1 MRDVAVV
8 GFEQSP
14 CVRRE
19 QNRNE
24 VEILVPVLQA
34 LREKTG
40 VAGADCGFVCSGSSD
55 YLAGQSFAF
64 VSGLDAVGAWPPVC
78 ESHVEMDGAWAL
90 YEAWV
95 KIQMG
100 QAETAL
106 VYGFGKPS
114 MGDLPLTMALQLDPY
129 CVTPL
134 WPDAISMA
142 GLQARH
148 CLDAGVL
155 TEREMAAVAVRDRRQ
170 AMQNPNAQLRWD
182 RSIEDVLAEPYLAN
196 PLRKSDCAPIS
207 DGASAILLAAGDR
220 AREIC
225 ERPAWIRGIEH
236 VCEPID
242 LGVRDLGRSRST
254 EIAAEKAG
262 VASDKIDVA
271 ELSAPFTHQE
281 ILVEKALG
289 LTVGASSSD
298 TLVNPS
304 GGALAGN
311 PLMAVGLS
319 RIGECASRIFSGEA
333 DRAVAHATS
342 GPCLQ
347 QNLVCVLE
355 GE

>member
-1 MRDVAVV
+1 MREVAVV
-8 GFEQSP
+8 GFTQSP
-14 CVRRE
+14 CLRRE
-19 QNRNE
+19 PDRNE
-24 VEILVPVLQA
+24 VEILIPVIQA
-34 LREKTG
+34 LREQTG
-40 VAGADCGFVCSGSSD
+40 LSSQDFDFICSGSSD
-55 YLAGQSFAF
+55 YLAGVSFAF

-100 QAETAL
+100 YADVAL

-129 CVTPL
+129 SVMPL
-134 WPDAISMA
+134 WPDAISIA

-148 CLDAGVL
+148 CLESGLMSD
-155 TEREMAAVAVRDRRQ
+155 REMAERAVRDRAQ
-170 AMQNPNAQLRWD
+170 AKSNPNAQLKGD
-182 RSIEDVLAEPYLAN
+182 FTVDGILAEPFLVN
-196 PLRKSDCAPIS
+196 PLRKHDCAPIS
-207 DGASAILLAAGDR
+207 DGASAIVIAAGDR
-220 AREIC
+220 ARELC
-225 ERPAWIRGIEH
+225 PRPAWIRGIEH
-236 VCEPID
+236 VCEPMD

-262 VASDKIDVA
+262 ARSDKVDVA

-281 ILVEKALG
+281 ILVERALG
-289 LTVGASSSD
+289 VGDA
-298 TLVNPS
+298 TRINPS

-311 PLMAVGLS
+311 PIMAVGLS
-319 RIGECASRIFSGEA
+319 RIGECAARIWSGEA
-333 DRAVAHATS
+333 DRAIAHATS

-355 GE
+355 GN

>member
-8 GFEQSP
+8 GFTQSP
-14 CVRRE
+14 SMRRE
-19 QNRNE
+19 PDRNE
-24 VEILVPVLQA
+24 VEILIPVIQA
-34 LREKTG
+34 LREQTG
-40 VAGADCGFVCSGSSD
+40 LASGDWDFVCSGSSD

-64 VSGLDAVGAWPPVC
+64 VAGLDAVGAWPPVS

-100 QAETAL
+100 YADTAL

-114 MGDLPLTMALQLDPY
+114 MGDLPITMALQLDPY
-129 CVTPL
+129 TLTPL
-134 WPDAISMA
+134 WPDAISIA

-148 CLDAGVL
+148 GLEAGL
-155 TEREMAAVAVRDRRQ
+155 YDERDMAAVAVRDRGH
-170 AMQNPNAQLRWD
+170 AKANPNAQLAGD
-182 RSIEDVLAEPYLAN
+182 FTVDGLLAEPRVFD
-196 PLRKSDCAPIS
+196 PLRKHDCAPIS
-207 DGASAILLAAGDR
+207 DGAAAILLAAGDR
-220 AREIC
+220 AAEIC

-236 VCEPID
+236 ICEPMD

-262 VASDKIDVA
+262 VRADKLDVA
-271 ELSAPFTHQE
+271 ELAAPFTHQE
-281 ILVEKALG
+281 ILVERALG
-289 LTVGASSSD
+289 LGEST
-298 TLVNPS
+298 TINPS

-311 PLMAVGLS
+311 PMMAVGLA
-319 RIGECASRIFSGEA
+319 RIGECAQRIWGGDA
-333 DRAVAHATS
+333 DRGVAHATS

-355 GE
+355 GS

>member
-8 GFEQSP
+8 AFSQSP
-14 CVRRE
+14 SVRRE
-19 QNRNE
+19 TDCNE
-24 VEILVPVLQA
+24 VEILIPVIHE
-34 LREKTG
+34 LRTN
-40 VAGADCGFVCSGSSD
+40 AGITNEDVDFVCSGSSD

-100 QAETAL
+100 YAELAL

-129 CVTPL
+129 SVMPL
-134 WPDAISMA
+134 WPDAVSIA
-142 GLQARH
+142 ALQARLL
-148 CLDAGVL
+148 LDDGVVS
-155 TEREMAAVAVRDRRQ
+155 ERDMAEVAVRDR
-170 AMQNPNAQLRWD
+170 ANAKQNPYAQVKGD
-182 RSIEDVLAEPYLAN
+182 FSVDQILADPYLVS
-196 PLRKSDCAPIS
+196 PLRKHDCSPIS

-220 AREIC
+220 AKDLC
-225 ERPAWIRGIEH
+225 KRPAWIRGIEH
-236 VCEPID
+236 ICEPQD
-242 LGVRDLGRSRST
+242 LGVRDLKRSRST

-262 VASDKIDVA
+262 VRAGKIDVA

-281 ILVEKALG
+281 ILVERALG
-289 LTVGASSSD
+289 LGSETSI
-298 TLVNPS
+298 NPS

-311 PLMAVGLS
+311 PIMAVS
-319 RIGECASRIFSGEA
+319 A

-347 QNLVCVLE
+347 QNLICVLE
-355 GE
+355 G

>member
-1 MRDVAVV
+1 VREVAVV
-8 GFEQSP
+8 GFAQSP

-19 QNRNE
+19 PDRNE
-24 VEILVPVLQA
+24 VEILIPVIQS
-34 LREKTG
+34 LREQTG
-40 VAGADCGFVCSGSSD
+40 LSGSECDFICSGSSD

-64 VSGLDAVGAWPPVC
+64 VSGLDAVGAWPPVS

-100 QAETAL
+100 YADTAL

-114 MGDLPLTMALQLDPY
+114 MGDLPITMALQLDPY
-129 CVTPL
+129 SVMPL
-134 WPDAISMA
+134 WPDSISIA
-142 GLQARH
+142 GLQARL
-148 CLDAGVL
+148 CLDAGVM
-155 TEREMAAVAVRDRRQ
+155 TPEDMASVAVRDR
-170 AMQNPNAQLRWD
+170 AHAKNNPNAQIKGDWTVD
-182 RSIEDVLAEPYLAN
+182 EILAEPFLVN

-220 AREIC
+220 ARGIC
-225 ERPAWIRGIEH
+225 DRPAWIRGIEH
-236 VCEPID
+236 ICEPMD
-242 LGVRDLGRSRST
+242 FGVRDLERSRSV

-262 VASDKIDVA
+262 VSSDKVDVA
-271 ELSAPFTHQE
+271 ELSAPFTHQSL
-281 ILVEKALG
+281 LVESALG
-289 LTVGASSSD
+289 LTNE
-298 TLVNPS
+298 TKINPS
-304 GGALAGN
+304 GGALSGN

-319 RIGECASRIFSGEA
+319 RIGECASQIFAGDA

-355 GE
+355 GK

>member
-8 GFEQSP
+8 GFTQSDSM
-14 CVRRE
+14 RRE
-19 QNRNE
+19 PDRNE
-24 VEILVPVLQA
+24 VEILIPVIHE

-40 VAGADCGFVCSGSSD
+40 LTGKDFDFVCSGSSD

-64 VSGLDAVGAWPPVC
+64 VAGLDAVGAWPPVS

-100 QAETAL
+100 YADIAL

-129 CVTPL
+129 SVMPL
-134 WPDAISMA
+134 WPDAISIA

-148 CLDAGVL
+148 CLDEGIL
-155 TEREMAAVAVRDRRQ
+155 TEREMAEAAVRDR
-170 AMQNPNAQLRWD
+170 AHAKDNPHAQVAGD
-182 RSIEDVLAEPYLAN
+182 FTVDGILADPYLVN
-196 PLRKSDCAPIS
+196 PLRKHDCAPIS
-207 DGASAILLAAGDR
+207 DGASAMIIAAGDR
-220 AREIC
+220 VSELC
-225 ERPAWIRGIEH
+225 DRPAWIRGIEH
-236 VCEPID
+236 ICEPMD

-262 VASDKIDVA
+262 VGSGKIDIV

-289 LTVGASSSD
+289 LGPATI
-298 TLVNPS
+298 VNPS
-304 GGALAGN
+304 GGSLAGN
-311 PLMAVGLS
+311 PMMAVGLS
-319 RIGECASRIFSGEA
+319 RIGECATRIWNGSA

-342 GPCLQ
+342 GPCIQ

-355 GE
+355 GN

>member
-1 MRDVAVV
+1 MRPVAVV
-8 GFEQSP
+8 GFAQSAS
-14 CVRRE
+14 VRR
-19 QNRNE
+19 QTDLNE
-24 VEILVPVLQA
+24 VEILIPVLQE
-34 LREKTG
+34 LREATG
-40 VAGADCGFVCSGSSD
+40 VAGADCDFVCSGSSD

-64 VSGLDAVGAWPPVC
+64 VAGLDAVGAWPPVS

-100 QAETAL
+100 YADVAL

-129 CVTPL
+129 TMMPL
-134 WPDAISMA
+134 WPDSIQIAA
-142 GLQARH
+142 LQARH
-148 CLDAGVL
+148 CLDAGIV
-155 TEREMAAVAVRDRRQ
+155 TPEAMAEVAVRDRRH
-170 AMQNPNAQLRWD
+170 AKDNPKAQLAGD
-182 RSIEDVLAEPYLAN
+182 FSVGAILAEPFVAD
-196 PLRKSDCAPIS
+196 PLHRSDCAPIS

-220 AREIC
+220 AGELC
-225 ERPAWIRGIEH
+225 DRPAWIRGIAH
-236 VCEPID
+236 ICEPMD

-262 VASDKIDVA
+262 VRSDKVDAA
-271 ELSAPFTHQE
+271 ELAAPFTHQS
-281 ILVEKALG
+281 ILVERALG
-289 LTVGASSSD
+289 VGEGA
-298 TLVNPS
+298 TMNPS

-319 RIGECASRIFSGEA
+319 RIGEAAARIMAGGA
-333 DRAVAHATS
+333 DRTVAHATS

>member
-1 MRDVAVV
+1 MREVAVV
-8 GFEQSP
+8 GFTQSP
-14 CVRRE
+14 SVRRE
-19 QNRNE
+19 PDRNE
-24 VEILVPVLQA
+24 VEILIPVLQA
-34 LREKTG
+34 LREQTG
-40 VAGADCGFVCSGSSD
+40 LAGAECDFICSGSSD

-64 VSGLDAVGAWPPVC
+64 VSGLDAVGAWPPVS

-100 QAETAL
+100 YADTAL
-106 VYGFGKPS
+106 AYGFGKPS
-114 MGDLPLTMALQLDPY
+114 MGDLPITLALQLDPY
-129 CVTPL
+129 SVMPL
-134 WPDAISMA
+134 WPDTISVA

-148 CLDAGVL
+148 CL
-155 TEREMAAVAVRDRRQ
+155 ERGLFTADEMAAVAVRDRGN
-170 AMQNPNAQLRWD
+170 AKTNPYAQVKGD
-182 RSIEDVLAEPYLAN
+182 FTVEGILAEPFLVN

-220 AREIC
+220 ATQIC
-225 ERPAWIRGIEH
+225 ERPAWIRGFEH
-236 VCEPID
+236 ICEPMD
-242 LGVRDLGRSRST
+242 FGVRDLGRSRGT

-262 VASDKIDVA
+262 VSSDKIDVA
-271 ELSAPFTHQE
+271 ELSAPFTHQS
-281 ILVEKALG
+281 ILVERALG
-289 LTVGASSSD
+289 LPPETRI
-298 TLVNPS
+298 NPS

-319 RIGECASRIFSGEA
+319 RIGECAARIFRGEA

-355 GE
+355 GR

>member
-8 GFEQSP
+8 GFTQSP
-14 CVRRE
+14 SMRSE
-19 QNRNE
+19 PDRNE
-24 VEILVPVLQA
+24 VEILIPVIDA
-34 LREKTG
+34 LRKQTG
-40 VAGADCGFVCSGSSD
+40 LTSADMDFICSGSSD
-55 YLAGQSFAF
+55 YLAGSSFAF

-100 QAETAL
+100 YADTAL

-114 MGDLPLTMALQLDPY
+114 MGDLPITMALQLDPY
-129 CVTPL
+129 SVMPL
-134 WPDAISMA
+134 WPDTLSIA

-148 CLDAGVL
+148 CLEKGIL
-155 TEREMAAVAVRDRRQ
+155 TFEQMAAAAARDRGH
-170 AMQNPNAQLRWD
+170 AKGNPNAQVKGD
-182 RSIEDVLAEPYLAN
+182 FTVEGILAEPFLAN

-207 DGASAILLAAGDR
+207 DGASAIVLAAGDR
-220 AREIC
+220 ARELSK
-225 ERPAWIRGIEH
+225 RPAWIRGIEH
-236 VCEPID
+236 ICEPMD

-254 EIAAEKAG
+254 EMAAAKAG
-262 VASDKIDVA
+262 VGKGKIDVA

-281 ILVEKALG
+281 ILVERALG
-289 LTVGASSSD
+289 LGPD
-298 TLVNPS
+298 TKVNPS

-319 RIGECASRIFSGEA
+319 RIGECATRIWSGEA